1 MSQSILVTG
10 CAGFIGANFVRQFKE
25 QFPDTQIVGI
35 DDFSSGRRDALSS
48 DITFYE
54 GSILDEQLLKKI
66 FSEHK
71 PEYVFHFAA
80 MPRVSLSVDYPAET
94 TAANILGTVQIF
106 EQAHKN
112 GTKRVIFSS
121 SSSVYGGADKM
132 PTREDENPPNP
143 QSPYA
148 LQKWACEPFAQMF
161 SKLYGLDTVCLRYFN
176 VFGPGQYGNAPYST
190 VMSAWLEAMYFPGQA
205 KDANGV
211 VKRPF
216 LEGDGTQSRD
226 FCYVDNVVQANI
238 LAMQHAEP
246 LKGDVFNVGHGE
258 RTSLIEVKD
267 LIEKYTGQKM
277 DLEMRPPRVGDV
289 KHTQADISKI
299 SSTLGYKP
307 TVNFEEGLKRTVEWF
322 NQRKAA
328 QKEAALK

>member
-1 MSQSILVTG
+1 MIMSQTILVTG

-25 QFPDTQIVGI
+25 QFSGSVVIGI
-35 DDFSSGRRDALSS
+35 DDFSSGRRDAL
-48 DITFYE
+48 DPTITFYE
-54 GSILDEQLLKKI
+54 GTILDQNLLGKI
-66 FSEHK
+66 FSEHA

-94 TAANILGTVQIF
+94 TAANILGTVNVF
-106 EQAHKN
+106 DQARKH

-132 PTREDENPPNP
+132 PTREDENPPDP

-161 SKLYGLDTVCLRYFN
+161 SKLYKLDTVCLRYFN
-176 VFGPGQYGNAPYST
+176 VFGPGQYGDAPYST

-205 KDANGV
+205 KDAKGS
-211 VKRPF
+211 VKKPF

-238 LAMQHAEP
+238 LAMQHAKP
-246 LKGDVFNVGHGE
+246 LSGAVFNVGHGE
-258 RTSLIEVKD
+258 RTSLLEVKK
-267 LIEKYTGQKM
+267 LIEKYTSQPM

-299 SSTLGYKP
+299 SNELGYKP
-307 TVNFEEGLKRTVEWF
+307 TISFEEGLKRTVAWF
-322 NQRKAA
+322 DQRKAA
-328 QKEAALK
+328 QK

>member
-10 CAGFIGANFVRQFKE
+10 CAGFIGANFVRQFKQ
-25 QFPDTQIVGI
+25 QFPDTQIIGI
-35 DDFSSGRRDALSS
+35 DDFSSGRRDALERS
-48 DITFYE
+48 ITFYE
-54 GSILDEQLLKKI
+54 GSILDEQLLSKI
-66 FSEHK
+66 FSTHK

-94 TAANILGTVQIF
+94 TAANILGTVMIF
-106 EQAHKN
+106 DQARKN

-148 LQKWACEPFAQMF
+148 LQKWTCEPFAQMF

-176 VFGPGQYGNAPYST
+176 VFGPGQYGDAPYST
-190 VMSAWLEAMYFPGQA
+190 VMSAWLEGLYFPVKADGSKA
-205 KDANGV
+205 
-211 VKRPF
+211 KRPF

-246 LKGDVFNVGHGE
+246 LKGEVFNVGHGE
-258 RTSLIEVKD
+258 RTSLIEVKK
-267 LIEKYTGQKM
+267 LIEEYTGQKL
-277 DLEMRPPRVGDV
+277 DLEMRAPRVGDV
-289 KHTQADISKI
+289 KHTQADISKASKI
-299 SSTLGYKP
+299 LGYKP
-307 TVNFEEGLKRTVEWF
+307 IVNFEDGLKKTVEWF
-322 NQRKAA
+322 NRRKAA
-328 QKEAALK
+328 S